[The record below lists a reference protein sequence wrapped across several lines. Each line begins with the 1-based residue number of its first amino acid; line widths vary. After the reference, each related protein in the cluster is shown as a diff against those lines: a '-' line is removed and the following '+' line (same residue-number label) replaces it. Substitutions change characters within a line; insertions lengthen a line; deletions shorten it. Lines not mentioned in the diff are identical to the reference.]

1 MHELLTQHYGLD
13 WLAMIMSLL
22 SIYYIGNKKRY
33 GFIFGMIAGVV
44 WIMVNYLI
52 DLVPGIL
59 LNIILIVLNVRAYVK
74 WGRDK
79 K

>member
-1 MHELLTQHYGLD
+1 MQELFTQYYGLD

-22 SIYYIGNKKRY
+22 SMYYIGNKKRI
-33 GFIFGMIAGVV
+33 GLVFGLIAGITWVA
-44 WIMVNYLI
+44 VNILI
-52 DLVPGIL
+52 NLMPGLL
-59 LNIILIVLNVRAYVK
+59 LNIILITLNIRAYIK